1 MNVPDYWIKL
11 LKERRDEDWNTTE
24 IKWQLCESGNLINSP
39 AGKTISYVESHDQAL
54 VGDKTIIF
62 RLIDSDMYWHFKI
75 GDENLTVHRGI
86 ALHKMIRLITLS
98 TINGGYLNFMG
109 NEFGHPEWID
119 FPREGNGWS
128 YKYARRQWDLVD
140 NEDLNFKFLNRW
152 DIAENHLITSVLKF
166 NEAPFVEIMDNRGDK
181 VLAFERRRLLFVF
194 NFDGERSYTDYGL
207 LVKNGRYE
215 LVLNS
220 DDPQFGGFGNVSAD
234 APYETVHD
242 PAYEEDGK
250 GWLKLYLP
258 ARTALVLK
266 RNISTK

>member
-1 MNVPDYWIKL
+1 
-11 LKERRDEDWNTTE
+11 
-24 IKWQLCESGNLINSP
+24 
-39 AGKTISYVESHDQAL
+39 
-54 VGDKTIIF
+54 
-62 RLIDSDMYWHFKI
+62 
-75 GDENLTVHRGI
+75 
-86 ALHKMIRLITLS
+86 
-98 TINGGYLNFMG
+98 
-109 NEFGHPEWID
+109 
-119 FPREGNGWS
+119 
-128 YKYARRQWDLVD
+128 
-140 NEDLNFKFLNRW
+140 
-152 DIAENHLITSVLKF
+152 
-166 NEAPFVEIMDNRGDK
+166 MDNRGDK

-242 PAYEEDGK
+242 PADEEDGK